1 MKRFATIVLCIMAV
15 ATMKAQ
21 TEVTAGIMR
30 GKDYGVTYMLPQT
43 EIIINVETTKHTYT
57 PGELCRYAEQFLR
70 MNNVSSEPSSYWSI
84 DNISIELAGVPD
96 KEKVYF
102 VKMKEKTSA
111 PMMELTEEGIIRSI
125 NMPFSGKKA
134 PQQAVSQ
141 QPATNNNAITFDA
154 SSYLTEEILMANSS
168 AKMAELIAKEI
179 YEIRESKNALVRGE
193 SDNLPQD
200 GAQLKLMLDN
210 LNHQEQALMAMFI
223 GNRTEE
229 KKSHTIRFT
238 PREVKNAIA
247 FRFST
252 KLGMVENDNL
262 AGAPAYITI
271 TDLKNPEIPVATPEE
286 EGSKKKEKTLS
297 GIVYNVPGRAHIALT
312 YNNQVI
318 FEDEQPVSQFG
329 GIEYL
334 SPVLFNKN
342 SGTQVLFDTAT
353 GGLLKVHR
361 EN

>member
-1 MKRFATIVLCIMAV
+1 MKRLSVIIAGLLDVCTL
-15 ATMKAQ
+15 KAQ
-21 TEVTAGIMR
+21 TEVTAGVMR

-43 EIIINVETTKHTYT
+43 EVVITVETTKHTYV
-57 PGELCRYAEQFLR
+57 PGELCKYAEQFLR
-70 MNNVSSEPSSYWSI
+70 LSNISSEASSKWSI
-84 DNISIELAGVPD
+84 DNISMDLEGVPN

-102 VKMKEKTSA
+102 VKMKDKSSA
-111 PMMELTEEGIIRSI
+111 PLMELTEDGIIRSI
-125 NMPFSGKKA
+125 NMPFSGK
-134 PQQAVSQ
+134 QADKQASSS

-312 YNNQVI
+312 YNNEVI

>member
-1 MKRFATIVLCIMAV
+1 
-15 ATMKAQ
+15 
-21 TEVTAGIMR
+21 
-30 GKDYGVTYMLPQT
+30 ML
-43 EIIINVETTKHTYT
+43 V
-57 PGELCRYAEQFLR
+57 
-70 MNNVSSEPSSYWSI
+70 
-84 DNISIELAGVPD
+84 
-96 KEKVYF
+96 
-102 VKMKEKTSA
+102 KEKTSD

-271 TDLKNPEIPVATPEE
+271 TDLKNPEIPVVAPEE

-312 YNNQVI
+312 YNNEVI